1 MAGPEPAETV
11 YTPTAPTAST
21 ALTAFPLAG
30 DRLARGSILA
40 LRVVMAFLWIQN
52 TRWKLPPDFGA
63 DSRSGGLYDYLRE
76 AVQHP
81 VFPPYSWLVEHVL
94 LPHLR
99 VFGWGVLAAEVVLG
113 ACLLVGFM
121 TRLVGLIGVA
131 QSLVIFL
138 SVGQTPGEWPWAYYL
153 MMVGCL
159 AIAGMGAGR
168 VAGLDGVLR
177 PRLLASHGL
186 LRRAAVFA

>member
-1 MAGPEPAETV
+1 MARSEPVGTGAVT
-11 YTPTAPTAST
+11 TAPLPAV
-21 ALTAFPLAG
+21 PLAD
-30 DRLARGSILA
+30 DRLARASILV

-63 DSRSGGLYDYLRE
+63 DRRSGGLYDYLRE
-76 AVQHP
+76 AYENP
-81 VFPPYSWLVEHVL
+81 VFPPYAWLAEHVL
-94 LPHLR
+94 LPHLS
-99 VFGWGVLAAEVVLG
+99 VFGWGVLAAEVTLG

-121 TRLVGLIGVA
+121 TRLVGLIGVV
-131 QSLVIFL
+131 QSFVIFL
-138 SVGQTPGEWPWAYYL
+138 SVGQTPGEWPWSYYL

-159 AIAGMGAGR
+159 AIAGLGAGR

-177 PRLLASHGL
+177 PRLLAHHGL